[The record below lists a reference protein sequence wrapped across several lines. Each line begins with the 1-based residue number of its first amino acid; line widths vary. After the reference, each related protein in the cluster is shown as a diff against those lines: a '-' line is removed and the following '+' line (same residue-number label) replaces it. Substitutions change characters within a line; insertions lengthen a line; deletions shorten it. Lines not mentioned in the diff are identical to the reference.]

1 MDFCSLEENFVL
13 LIRADILFLI
23 LACLEAVDL
32 IYVMLGISSM
42 FTILKGLEMSYRP
55 FTPRESLSFFC
66 SLKCLGVTVRLSASK
81 SYWVTSE
88 ME

>member
-1 MDFCSLEENFVL
+1 ML
-13 LIRADILFLI
+13 LRADILFLI
-23 LACLEAVDL
+23 LDCLETVDL

-42 FTILKGLEMSYRP
+42 FTILKGLEMFYRTSIP
-55 FTPRESLSFFC
+55 SESLSFFV
-66 SLKCLGVTVRLSASK
+66 SLKCLGVTVRLSTSK